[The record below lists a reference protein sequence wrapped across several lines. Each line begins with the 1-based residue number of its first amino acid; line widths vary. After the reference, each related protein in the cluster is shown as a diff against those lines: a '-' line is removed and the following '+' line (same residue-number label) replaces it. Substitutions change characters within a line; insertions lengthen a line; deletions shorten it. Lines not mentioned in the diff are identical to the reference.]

1 MNDGDEVFRLLV
13 VCTANQCRS
22 PMGEALARHLLESR
36 LVDCEVASAGIM
48 PGGVAASRGTITVM
62 RRRGLDVSAHR
73 SHQLDRDTVQAAD
86 LIITMERGH
95 IAAVAELSLAAV
107 ERSFT
112 LVELADLAS
121 VTGPRTGGVGVG
133 DWIAAANRM
142 RHPTSVMA
150 VGAAD
155 DVQDPMGGPA
165 RAYRRTAD
173 QIDALL
179 TTVVDAMFPLP
190 ESTASS

>member
-1 MNDGDEVFRLLV
+1 MSDGDEVFRLLV

-22 PMGEALARHLLESR
+22 PMGEAMARHLLEQRS
-36 LVDCEVASAGIM
+36 VDCDVVSSGIM
-48 PGGVAASRGTITVM
+48 PGGVAASRGTVTVM

-73 SHQLDRDTVQAAD
+73 SHQLDRNTVEAAD

-107 ERSFT
+107 ARTFT

-121 VTGPRTGGVGVG
+121 VTGPRADGVGVR

-155 DVQDPMGGPA
+155 GVQDPMGGPA

-179 TTVVDAMFPLP
+179 TTVVDAVFPLP
-190 ESTASS
+190 DSTSSP